1 MNENEA
7 AMEVYGQG
15 AADDSSDDSS
25 DDELRQMV
33 GDLERANQP
42 PAAAPLYN
50 NGMDT
55 DEEKKAS
62 PSSASASSC
71 LGLSSPMASSTSPY
85 RAPGTH
91 LTTTKAAACASS
103 LWTSKGF
110 KAGSQAKPAC
120 LRATSYTEKSWWIKY
135 DDLMLH
141 RSAIHVRCVCFARCP
156 K

>member
-55 DEEKKAS
+55 DEEYEDDEGGAAGGGGGAPRNYNGMDTDEEENDEGGAFLQDSDEEPEVDLPMNPEQASMLQRQS
-62 PSSASASSC
+62 PSV
-71 LGLSSPMASSTSPY
+71 
-85 RAPGTH
+85 
-91 LTTTKAAACASS
+91 
-103 LWTSKGF
+103 
-110 KAGSQAKPAC
+110 AKKQRDGGP
-120 LRATSYTEKSWWIKY
+120 E
-135 DDLMLH
+135 
-141 RSAIHVRCVCFARCP
+141 
-156 K
+156 